1 MYAFLALLALVA
13 AVGAQ
18 VPRPCESPR
27 EWNGRMFQVDR
38 SKNVTVLGKLSYD
51 EPNQRVRF
59 IEDVDVSGKRYF
71 FDNIIL
77 YGEGLLYQI
86 EFSVNKAGECKVYKF
101 KEPFRPAQVPVDA
114 KFAVEAYI
122 GSSAVL
128 GAGVLVNTFYGEEEE
143 REGQKVY
150 YVTTVTEV
158 GCVPVQYIAY
168 TQRTGAFHSSFYDV
182 MLGVD
187 PEHFIPP
194 RDCKPSKHFKE
205 APFRL

>member
-71 FDNIIL
+71 FDYIIL

-86 EFSVNKAGECKVYKF
+86 ELSINRTGECKVYKF
-101 KEPFRPAQVPVDA
+101 EEPFRPAEIPPDA

-122 GSSAVL
+122 GSSA
-128 GAGVLVNTFYGEEEE
+128 GYGEGVLVNTFYGEEE
-143 REGQKVY
+143 REGQKAY
-150 YVTTVTEV
+150 YVATVTEV
-158 GCVPVQYIAY
+158 GCVPVQSVAY
-168 TQRTGAFHSSFYDV
+168 SQRTGVIHTSFYDV

-187 PEHFIPP
+187 PEHFVPP
-194 RDCKPSKHFKE
+194 SDCKPAGKTIKE

>member
-27 EWNGRMFQVDR
+27 EWNGRIFQVDR
-38 SKNVTVLGKLSYD
+38 SKNVTILGKMSYD
-51 EPNQRVRF
+51 EINQRLRI
-59 IEDVDVSGKRYF
+59 IEDVDVTGKRYF
-71 FDNIIL
+71 FDYIIL
-77 YGEGLLYQI
+77 YEEGLLYQI
-86 EFSVNKAGECKVYKF
+86 ELSVNKTGECKVYKF
-101 KEPFRPAQVPVDA
+101 KEPFRPAQIPPDA

-122 GSSAVL
+122 GSSAAY
-128 GAGVLVNTFYGEEEE
+128 GIGVLVNTFYGEEV

-150 YVTTVTEV
+150 YVATVTDV
-158 GCVPVQYIAY
+158 DCVPVQSIAY
-168 TQRTGAFHSSFYDV
+168 TQRTGAIHTSFYDV

-194 RDCKPSKHFKE
+194 SDCKPGKPLKE